1 MVLSVLTP
9 REWAM
14 VHLLVG
20 VLAFPVM
27 FAKVFAVRALD
38 RHMAAL
44 MPKEALAKFKR
55 EYATVVL
62 LCLGVAVILNVA
74 GLVAGYRAEGGG
86 EDAPVFFAMALSVA
100 MVDVAWQ
107 GWIYR
112 KAFRDAGD
120 AKYVPWLILH
130 LATELALVFV
140 LSYGL
145 LFFWSNVQ
153 YLLS

>member
-1 MVLSVLTP
+1 MILAAMTP
-9 REWAM
+9 REWVM
-14 VHLLVG
+14 VQLLVG

-27 FAKVFAVRALD
+27 FAKVFTLRALG
-38 RHMAAL
+38 RHMAASI
-44 MPKEALAKFKR
+44 PKEALAKFKR
-55 EYATVVL
+55 EYATVVG
-62 LCLGVAVILNVA
+62 LCMSVAVILNVA
-74 GLVAGYRAEGGG
+74 GLVAGYRTEGGG
-86 EDAPVFFAMALSVA
+86 EDAPAFFAMALSVA

-112 KAFRDAGD
+112 KAFRGAGD
-120 AKYVPWLILH
+120 AKYVPWLVLH

-140 LSYGL
+140 LSFGL